1 MALDNKEVAKIAHLA
16 RLNIADK
23 SEQEITAMAEGL
35 NKIFDWVSQMQE
47 VDTDNINA
55 MSHPM
60 DTTQRLRQDEITEAD
75 QHVELQKIAPQTEA
89 DLYLVPAVIE

>member
-23 SEQEITAMAEGL
+23 SDTEITAMAEGL

-47 VDTDNINA
+47 VNTDNINT

-60 DTTQRLRQDEITEAD
+60 DYNTKASSR
-75 QHVELQKIAPQTEA
+75 
-89 DLYLVPAVIE
+89 